1 MRIIALEEHF
11 ATPFFIEKNPNT
23 ISRRGL
29 PAFADR
35 AKALGHEIHTELMD
49 LGASRVKHMDAAG
62 VDLQVLSHTMPGA
75 QMFAPDIAIPLARD
89 ANDRAAEAVKA
100 YPKRF
105 AAFATLPTSDPAAAV
120 KELERCV
127 KTLGFKGTMINS
139 HTQGEFLDNKK
150 YWPILEAAAALDVPI
165 YLHPRE
171 PHPAVLKAYFEGFE
185 DLSSAAW
192 GFAMEACT
200 HFLRLVMAGVFDA
213 YPKLKFILGHL
224 GEGLPFWLDRFEDHT
239 RFYMKHRGLKKT
251 PRQYLTEN
259 LVVTCSGN
267 FSVPAFL
274 CTVMAMGVDNVLF
287 SIDWPYES
295 NKIGMDF
302 FNRLPL
308 APSDKEKIAH
318 GNAER
323 VLKL

>member
-11 ATPFFIEKNPNT
+11 ATPLYVEHNPNT
-23 ISRRGL
+23 FSRR
-29 PAFADR
+29 R
-35 AKALGHEIHTELMD
+35 APPYVQRAEALGHDIHAELMD
-49 LGASRVKHMDAAG
+49 LGASRIKQMDAQG
-62 VDLQVLSHTMPGA
+62 VDLQVLSLTMPGA
-75 QMFAPDIAIPLARD
+75 QAFGPNVAIPLARD
-89 ANDRAAEAVKA
+89 CNDKAAEAVKA
-100 YPKRF
+100 NPTRF
-105 AAFATLPTSDPAAAV
+105 AAFATLPTSDPVAAV
-120 KELERCV
+120 AELERCH
-127 KTLGFKGTMINS
+127 KLGFKGSMINS
-139 HTQGEFLDNKK
+139 HTQGEYLDNKK
-150 YWPILEAAAALDVPI
+150 YWPILEASASFGMPV

-171 PHPAVLKAYFEGFE
+171 PHPAVMKAYFEGFE
-185 DLSSAAW
+185 DLSTAAW

-213 YPKLKFILGHL
+213 YPDLKFILGHL
-224 GEGLPFWLDRFEDHT
+224 GEGLPFWLDRFDDHT

-267 FSVPAFL
+267 FSTPAFL
-274 CTVMAMGVDNVLF
+274 CTVMALGIDNVMF

-295 NKIGMDF
+295 NKIAVDF
-302 FNRLPL
+302 LNGLPL
-308 APSDKEKIAH
+308 AAADKEKIAH